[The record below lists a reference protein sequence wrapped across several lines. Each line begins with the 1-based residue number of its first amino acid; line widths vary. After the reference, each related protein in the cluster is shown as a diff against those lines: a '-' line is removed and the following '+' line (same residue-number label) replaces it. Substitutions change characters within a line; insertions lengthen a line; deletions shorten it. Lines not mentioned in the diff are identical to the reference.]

1 MNPKPTGIGQ
11 NKNETN
17 QQQEFLH
24 KLKPE
29 QQQFVLRFC
38 KQLASV
44 IQACEQSE
52 SAEIEIGCRRSGD
65 QQVRIK
71 LQAEREN

>member
-1 MNPKPTGIGQ
+1 MNPKPTGIN
-11 NKNETN
+11 NKNEN
-17 QQQEFLH
+17 HQQESLH
-24 KLKPE
+24 RLKPE

-38 KQLASV
+38 RQLASV

-52 SAEIEIGCRRSGD
+52 SAEIEVGHRRIGD
-65 QQVRIK
+65 QQIRIK